1 VKRLKTRI
9 TWGFNPVT
17 RVIKSKKQYNRQ
29 QQKQQLRRGDLG

>member
-9 TWGFNPVT
+9 TWGFIPVT